1 MMAGLALLASFH
13 RIGPFATG
21 ERQLT
26 FRLDALWPLAVALL
40 GVSTLRRC
48 FVATMERS
56 PKAIQ
61 IAVKQ
66 CILSLIVFDAAVT
79 MAVCHG
85 LWWSVAVLALLVPFL
100 TLGRWIPST

>member
-1 MMAGLALLASFH
+1 
-13 RIGPFATG
+13 
-21 ERQLT
+21 
-26 FRLDALWPLAVALL
+26 
-40 GVSTLRRC
+40 
-48 FVATMERS
+48 MERS